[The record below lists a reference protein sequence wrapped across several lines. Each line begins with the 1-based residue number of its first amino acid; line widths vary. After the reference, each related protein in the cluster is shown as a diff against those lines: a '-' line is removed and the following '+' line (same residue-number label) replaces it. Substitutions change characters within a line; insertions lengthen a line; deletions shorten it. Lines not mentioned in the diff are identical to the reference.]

1 MEEKLMLNS
10 VKLLAGATAALVL
23 GASAAIAQGAYPQKL
38 VTLVTHSSPG
48 SGSDVFLRSITQY
61 LAPIMGVDFV
71 VENITG
77 GGGAK
82 AMAALAKAPADGSIF
97 YATTPTYIFTSI
109 LSSPEYTWRDL
120 DPLVNVFIDEEILF
134 TRADS
139 PFQTLEDV
147 MNAARAD
154 RGKWGASTPGSLER
168 QAMER
173 LKTAAGVNA
182 AIVTHDGGGEM
193 TINVLNG
200 TLDMGVGEFAELRP
214 QIDGGTV
221 RVLAVF
227 SENRLQG
234 APDVP
239 TVKELG
245 YDVVVQK
252 FRGLAGPK
260 GQPPEVIAAW
270 EDAIQKVLADPA
282 YRAVYEAEMLSP
294 GYRSHADTVAFTTN
308 FAAETETFFRATG
321 VIQ

>member
-1 MEEKLMLNS
+1 MFS
-10 VKLLAGATAALVL
+10 SAQKLLAASGLAFALAGTAAD
-23 GASAAIAQGAYPQKL
+23 AQTAYPQQV

-48 SGSDVFLRSITQY
+48 SGSDVFLRHITKY
-61 LAPIMGVDFV
+61 LGPIMGVNFV
-71 VENITG
+71 VDNITG
-77 GGGAK
+77 GGGAT
-82 AMAALAKAPADGSIF
+82 AMAAIAQAPADGSIF
-97 YATTPTYIFTSI
+97 YATTPTYIFTSL
-109 LSSPEYTWRDL
+109 LSDPEYKWTDL
-120 DPLVNVFIDEEILF
+120 DPLVNVFIDEEVLF
-134 TRADS
+134 TASGS

-147 MNAARAD
+147 MEAARAD

-173 LKTAAGVNA
+173 LKSASGVNA

-221 RVLAVF
+221 RILAVF
-227 SENRLQG
+227 SDERLPD
-234 APDVP
+234 APEVP

-270 EDAIQKVLADPA
+270 EEGIQKVLADPEYMA
-282 YRAVYEAEMLSP
+282 EYRAELLSP
-294 GYRSHADTVAFTTN
+294 AYKSHADTVQFTAD
-308 FAAETETFFRATG
+308 FAAETEEFFRSTG
-321 VIQ
+321 VIE

>member
-1 MEEKLMLNS
+1 MFSNVHKSLVATAVAFALGS
-10 VKLLAGATAALVL
+10 TAAL
-23 GASAAIAQGAYPQKL
+23 AQTAYPQKV

-48 SGSDVFLRSITQY
+48 SGSDVFLRSITKY

-97 YATTPTYIFTSI
+97 YATTPTYIFTSL
-109 LSSPEYTWRDL
+109 LSAPEFTYKDL

-134 TRADS
+134 TRSES
-139 PFQTLEDV
+139 PYQTLEDV
-147 MNAARAD
+147 MAVARNGE
-154 RGKWGASTPGSLER
+154 GKWGASTPGSLER

-173 LKTAAGVNA
+173 LKTAAGVSP

-227 SENRLQG
+227 SETRLAG
-234 APDVP
+234 APDIP

-260 GQPPEVIAAW
+260 GQPAEVIAAW
-270 EDAIQKVLADPA
+270 EEGIQKVLADPA
-282 YRAVYEAEMLSP
+282 YKAVYEAEMLSAA
-294 GYRSHADTVAFTTN
+294 YRNNADTVAFTQK
-308 FAAETETFFRATG
+308 FAADTEEFFRATG
-321 VIQ
+321 VIE

>member
-1 MEEKLMLNS
+1 MFSKFHKAIVVS
-10 VKLLAGATAALVL
+10 AVSFVVAG
-23 GASAAIAQGAYPQKL
+23 SAGYAQPAYPHDV

-48 SGSDVFLRSITQY
+48 SGSDVFMRNISKY
-61 LAPIMGVDFV
+61 LGPAMGVDFV

-82 AMAALAKAPADGSIF
+82 AMAALANAPADGSIF
-97 YATTPTYIFTSI
+97 YATTPTYIFTSL
-109 LSSPEYTWRDL
+109 LSDPEYKWTDL
-120 DPLVNVFIDEEILF
+120 DPLVNVFIDEEVLF
-134 TRADS
+134 TAASS

-147 MNAARAD
+147 MEAARAD

-173 LKTAAGVNA
+173 LKAAAGVEA
-182 AIVTHDGGGEM
+182 AIVTHEGGGEM

-200 TLDMGVGEFAELRP
+200 TLDIGVGEFAELRP
-214 QIDGGTV
+214 QIDGGMV

-227 SENRLQG
+227 SEQRLPD

-239 TVKELG
+239 TVRELG

-260 GQPPEVIAAW
+260 GQPAEVIAAW
-270 EDAIQKVLADPA
+270 EAGIQAVLADPA
-282 YRAVYEAEMLSP
+282 YMAEYRAELLSAA
-294 GYRSHADTVAFTTN
+294 YKNHADTVAFTAE
-308 FAAETETFFRATG
+308 FAAQSEEFFRATG
-321 VIQ
+321 VIE

>member
-1 MEEKLMLNS
+1 MFSNAQ
-10 VKLLAGATAALVL
+10 KLLAASGLAFVL
-23 GASAAIAQGAYPQKL
+23 ASSAAGAQTAYPQEV

-48 SGSDVFLRSITQY
+48 SGSDVFLRSITKY
-61 LAPIMGVDFV
+61 LGPIMGVNFV
-71 VENITG
+71 VDNITG

-82 AMAALAKAPADGSIF
+82 AMAAIAQAPADGSIF
-97 YATTPTYIFTSI
+97 YATTPTYIFTSL
-109 LSSPEYTWRDL
+109 LSDSEYKWDDL
-120 DPLVNVFIDEEILF
+120 EPLVNVFIDEEVLF
-134 TRADS
+134 TAAS
-139 PFQTLEDV
+139 GPHQSLEDV
-147 MNAARAD
+147 MNAAREG

-173 LKTAAGVNA
+173 LKTASGVEAG
-182 AIVTHDGGGEM
+182 IVTHDGGGEM

-221 RVLAVF
+221 RILAVF
-227 SENRLQG
+227 SDERLAD

-260 GQPPEVIAAW
+260 GQSPEVIAAW
-270 EDAIQKVLADPA
+270 EEGIQKVLADPA
-282 YRAVYEAEMLSP
+282 YMQEYKAELLTAA
-294 GYRSHADTVAFTTN
+294 YKSHADTVEFTSA
-308 FAAETETFFRATG
+308 FAAETEAFFRETG
-321 VIQ
+321 VIE

>member
-1 MEEKLMLNS
+1 MFFDMQKTLAAAAMAFVVTGS
-10 VKLLAGATAALVL
+10 AAGAQPT
-23 GASAAIAQGAYPQKL
+23 YPQNV

-48 SGSDVFLRSITQY
+48 SGSDVFLRHITKY
-61 LAPIMGVDFV
+61 LGPIMGVNFIVD
-71 VENITG
+71 NITG

-82 AMAALAKAPADGSIF
+82 AMAALANAPADGSIF
-97 YATTPTYIFTSI
+97 YATTPTYIFTSL
-109 LSSPEYTWRDL
+109 LSEPEYKWSDL
-120 DPLVNVFIDEEILF
+120 DPLVNVFIDEEVLF
-134 TRADS
+134 TASNS

-147 MNAARAD
+147 VDAARTD

-173 LKTAAGVNA
+173 LKAAAGVDA
-182 AIVTHDGGGEM
+182 AIVTHEGGGEM

-221 RVLAVF
+221 RILAVF
-227 SENRLQG
+227 SSERLAG
-234 APDVP
+234 APEVP

-245 YDVVVQK
+245 YDVIVQK

-270 EDAIQKVLADPA
+270 EEGIQKVLADPA
-282 YRAVYEAEMLSP
+282 YMAEYQAELLSP
-294 GYRSHADTVAFTTN
+294 GYKSHADTVAFTAA
-308 FAAETETFFRATG
+308 FAEETEEFFRSTG
-321 VIQ
+321 VIE

>member
-1 MEEKLMLNS
+1 MFSNVQKALAVS
-10 VKLLAGATAALVL
+10 AVAVSLAG
-23 GASAAIAQGAYPQKL
+23 SAAHAQTAYPHKV

-48 SGSDVFLRSITQY
+48 SGSDVFLRHITKY
-61 LAPIMGVDFV
+61 LGPIMGVNFIVD
-71 VENITG
+71 NITG

-82 AMAALAKAPADGSIF
+82 AMAALAQAPADGSIF
-97 YATTPTYIFTSI
+97 YATTPTYIFTSL
-109 LSSPEYTWRDL
+109 LSEPEYKWSDL
-120 DPLVNVFIDEEILF
+120 DPLVNVFIDEEVLF
-134 TRADS
+134 TAASS

-147 MNAARAD
+147 MESARAD

-173 LKTAAGVNA
+173 LKAASGVEA
-182 AIVTHDGGGEM
+182 AIVTHEGGGEM

-214 QIDGGTV
+214 QIDGGMV
-221 RVLAVF
+221 RILAVF
-227 SENRLQG
+227 SSERLAG

-270 EDAIQKVLADPA
+270 EEGIQKVLADPT
-282 YRAVYEAEMLSP
+282 YMAEYGAELLSP
-294 GYRSHADTVAFTTN
+294 AYKSHADTVEFTAT
-308 FAAETETFFRATG
+308 FAAETEEFFRSTG
-321 VIQ
+321 VIE